1 MITMI
6 VTKMIMTVTLK
17 GMEGC
22 GGNLGGMGD
31 HNLLLLYLYVYLC
44 SCMCGREAK
53 EWGDGRR
60 DGRR

>member
-22 GGNLGGMGD
+22 GGGNLGGMGD
-31 HNLLLLYLYVYLC
+31 HNLSELLLCLYLSPSKMVH
-44 SCMCGREAK
+44 SWFWNGV
-53 EWGDGRR
+53 
-60 DGRR
+60 